1 MRNKFSMATFFNWLT
16 LQQHNLKSF
25 SILRIIYGVAL
36 LALYVPSMSERS
48 LLWGEASF
56 WVNPEASRRGYWTF
70 DTIFSKDSAMLFD
83 LAYFTFLALII
94 VFILGWRTRIIPPIM
109 LLFLVAMHANN
120 SYVLNGGD
128 TLLRITLF
136 FMLFANLR
144 AHYSLDSRRRKRKNS
159 SVRRIVPTHI
169 SNAAHN
175 TGLVLSCFQIIVVY
189 TTSAVWKLLGE
200 AWLDGTA
207 LFYALRIDNFML
219 YPALNELLWQSTQLI
234 HVATFISLWVQTLFV
249 IFVLWRPTR
258 IFALVSL
265 IFMHLGI
272 GLLLGLWTFSLV
284 MIALDMLFIRDK
296 TWNAILT
303 WAKTT
308 RLYESLETVLRDRR
322 TIPGTAEQNDAH
334 DDERNEAFESVR
346 S

>member
-1 MRNKFSMATFFNWLT
+1 MRNKLSMANFFNWLT

-56 WVNPEASRRGYWTF
+56 WVNPEASRRGYWVF
-70 DTIFSKDSAMLFD
+70 DTIFNKDSAVLFD
-83 LAYFTFLALII
+83 IAYFALLAIII
-94 VFILGWRTRIIPPIM
+94 VFILGWRTRIVAPIM
-109 LLFLVAMHANN
+109 LLFLVALHANN
-120 SYVLNGGD
+120 NYLLNGGD
-128 TLLRITLF
+128 TLIRVTLVF
-136 FMLFANLR
+136 ILFANLSE
-144 AHYSLDSRRRKRKNS
+144 HYSLDALRRRRGNS
-159 SVRRIVPTHI
+159 SGRRILPAHI
-169 SNAAHN
+169 SSAAHN

-189 TTSAVWKLLGE
+189 TTSGVWKLLGDE
-200 AWLDGTA
+200 WLDGTA

-219 YPALNELLWQSTQLI
+219 YPALNELLWQSTQFI
-234 HVATFISLWVQTLFV
+234 QVATFISLWVQTLFV
-249 IFVLWRPTR
+249 VFVLWRPTR

-296 TWNAILT
+296 TWCAIRDWIKGT
-303 WAKTT
+303 KV
-308 RLYESLETVLRDRR
+308 YEHVQTVVRDRNVTSYAGR
-322 TIPGTAEQNDAH
+322 RKHGHGGRVP
-334 DDERNEAFESVR
+334 
-346 S
+346 